1 MDVQYLSETYCLL
14 TAFPMTLDMQMLQV
28 LRGEFRWLGRVR
40 GTFDYIME
48 RMEAVP
54 ANENRCFALFVH
66 AWSLQGIFCTQAGI
80 EWGGRLCLLV
90 NRTLSMLVRR
100 PCSRHKVCGAARTV
114 GMLSA
119 QVLIF

>member
-48 RMEAVP
+48 RMEAVACERKP
-54 ANENRCFALFVH
+54 
-66 AWSLQGIFCTQAGI
+66 
-80 EWGGRLCLLV
+80 LL
-90 NRTLSMLVRR
+90 R
-100 PCSRHKVCGAARTV
+100 PLRACMVASGDLLYP
-114 GMLSA
+114 GWN
-119 QVLIF
+119 